1 MENRDLPEDGLQVE
15 KLTWRE
21 QEILSLLSERLTN
34 REIADH
40 LNLAESTVKDY
51 VGKILSKLYVKN
63 RREAVERA
71 ATLDLLD
78 TDNMSAVQPQTN
90 FPTETTAFIGRAD
103 ERKIITSVLVNTRL
117 VTLTGPGGIGKTRL
131 ALKAAEE
138 VADNFKDGIYFV
150 SLAPIRLVDDIVQAV
165 AEAVNFPVATP
176 EQPLTQLLRFLAKRQ
191 LLLVMDNYEHLLEG
205 VNIASEILQGAPGV
219 KIIATS
225 QEKLNLH
232 SETNINIGG
241 MDTLSQTRS
250 LGAVQSDAVSL
261 FTQSAKKVNPQYKPS
276 ENQLEQI
283 AKICKTLQ
291 GMPLAI
297 EMAAS
302 WLQVISEEEIAEELE
317 KGIDILETEARD
329 VPGRHRSVRTVFD
342 HSWTLLNREEQELFV
357 LLSVFR
363 GGFTRQAC
371 QDVAGA
377 SLKQLAGLVNKSFIS
392 HNHISGRYEIHELL
406 RQYAQNK
413 LESTPE
419 ASQSAHEAHAAYFA
433 NFMSSAWPQ
442 LRSNNQLSALK
453 EIEADIA
460 NVRTAWDYRVSQAH
474 AEQIRKFMYSFWFI
488 YLAQGWNHAAVE
500 LFGGAVDALSDHT
513 DDAESLAVS
522 ALAKGLQGYF
532 LGWLGLSEQGYA
544 LSLESSKI
552 LEDLDRHLDLAKVL
566 DGLSLNSYY
575 LAHLEDEENAMRKIN
590 KIAVEYHD
598 DTLLAYSLF
607 LWSLIDLR
615 KKKFSEGKDHA
626 NASLKLFEGLGDI
639 FSSSW
644 PLLSLGGLSMADQE
658 FEEAGRYYRK
668 CLRISENFKYQWLM
682 ENASKYLGKI
692 ALSINEIEEA
702 EYYLNKSLVIAQETG
717 LGREKANLLYE
728 IAALRVAQNRKEEAV
743 ELLAL
748 GLTLPQSSLARIEGG
763 SIQEKCLILLTR
775 IENAISQ
782 DAYSAA
788 VKNGQQ
794 SELDDVILEL
804 TRENG

>member
-1 MENRDLPEDGLQVE
+1 MY
-15 KLTWRE
+15 
-21 QEILSLLSERLTN
+21 SLIHAWN
-34 REIADH
+34 
-40 LNLAESTVKDY
+40 
-51 VGKILSKLYVKN
+51 
-63 RREAVERA
+63 
-71 ATLDLLD
+71 
-78 TDNMSAVQPQTN
+78 
-90 FPTETTAFIGRAD
+90 
-103 ERKIITSVLVNTRL
+103 VLVNTRL

-131 ALKAAEE
+131 ALTVAEK
-138 VADNFKDGIYFV
+138 VAENFKDGIYFV
-150 SLAPIRLVDDIVQAV
+150 SLAPIRVVEDIVQAI

-176 EQPLTQLLRFLAKRQ
+176 EQPLTQLLRFLANRQ

-205 VNIASEILQGAPGV
+205 VYIASEILQSAPGV

-232 SETNINIGG
+232 SET
-241 MDTLSQTRS
+241 
-250 LGAVQSDAVSL
+250 DAVSL

-302 WLQVISEEEIAEELE
+302 WLQVISEEEIADELD

-392 HNHISGRYEIHELL
+392 HNHTSGRYEIHELL
-406 RQYAQNK
+406 RQYAQDK

-513 DDAESLAVS
+513 DDAES
-522 ALAKGLQGYF
+522 
-532 LGWLGLSEQGYA
+532 EQGYA

-552 LEDLDRHLDLAKVL
+552 LEDLDRDLDLAKVL

-575 LAHLEDEENAMRKIN
+575 LAHLEDEEYAMRTIN

-658 FEEAGRYYRK
+658 FQEAGRYYRK

-728 IAALRVAQNRKEEAV
+728 IAALRVAQNRIEEAV
-743 ELLAL
+743 GLLAL
-748 GLTLPQSSLARIEGG
+748 ALTLPQSSLARIEGG

-788 VKNGQQ
+788 VKNGQE
-794 SELDDVILEL
+794 SVLDEVILEL
-804 TRENG
+804 TRENGDLYLYPSPSA